1 MENIVIALNAVLPL
15 FAVIGLGV
23 LARRLRILSDESARQ
38 ANGLCFKLFM
48 APLLFCSVYNA
59 DLRAAF
65 DPRLILFCILGTVCE
80 FLVGLVVLSRAVSDR
95 AARGV
100 MLQSFCR
107 PNLILLGLPMSVSL
121 FGEDSVGAISVL
133 LAVMVPLINIL
144 AVLSLELFHGSRPS
158 PRRIL
163 LGVVKN
169 PFVLGAAAGLLC
181 QLLQIRLPYILDTVV
196 TDMADA
202 ATPLALVLM
211 GTSMNFGRLQGA
223 ARYLAICTL
232 ARLLVFPAVFISLG
246 AALGFRGVTLC
257 AVMLVFA
264 TPVAVNSY
272 TMALQM
278 DADADL
284 AGGIVLLT
292 TSLSCLTLFLWILAL
307 KTLGLF

>member
-15 FAVIGLGV
+15 FLIIGLGV
-23 LARRLRILSDESARQ
+23 AARRLRILSDASARQ

-48 APLLFCSVYNA
+48 APLLFSNVYHA
-59 DLRAAF
+59 DLGAAF

-80 FLVGLVVLSRAVSDR
+80 FLVGLALLSRTVSDR

-100 MLQSFCR
+100 MLQAFCR
-107 PNLILLGLPMSVSL
+107 PNLILLGLPMSISL
-121 FGEDSVGAISVL
+121 FGEDGVGPISVL
-133 LAVMVPLINIL
+133 VAVMVPLINIL
-144 AVLSLELFHGSRPS
+144 AVLSLELFHGSAPS

-163 LGVVKN
+163 LGVVRN

-181 QLLQIRLPYILDTVV
+181 QLGGFRLPYLLDTVV
-196 TDMADA
+196 TELADA

-211 GTSMNFGRLQGA
+211 GASMDFGRLRGSLGHLAACTA
-223 ARYLAICTL
+223 ARLV
-232 ARLLVFPAVFISLG
+232 VFPAVFLSLG
-246 AALGFRGVTLC
+246 AAMGFRGVALC

-292 TSLSCLTLFLWILAL
+292 TALSCLTLFLWIFSL
-307 KTLGLF
+307 KSLGLF